1 MAIDDVTALPLSQL
15 MSLKGRCA
23 VVTGGGGGI
32 GLAAARRL
40 AEAGASV
47 LIGDLDGDAVK
58 REAEKIAKELGAT
71 VIGHSLDVTI
81 EQSIITFADAAV
93 SLLGGLDI
101 WVNNAGIFPHSSIT
115 DMTVE
120 SWERVQNVNLR
131 GTFLGARE
139 AVARMRKGSTKKGV
153 IINVASVAGHRGRHH
168 LAHYS
173 ASKHGVIGLTRSLA
187 LELGQDG
194 IRILAIAPGITS
206 TPGLEQRGLSDDTKR
221 RAATTPLGRVGVP
234 DDVARVIL
242 FCALDMSSLMTG
254 TTLFVD
260 SGSTA

>member
-15 MSLKGRCA
+15 MSLKGRRA
-23 VVTGGGGGI
+23 VVTGAGGGI
-32 GLAAARRL
+32 GLATARRL

-47 LIGDLDGDAVK
+47 MMGDLNADAIK
-58 REAEKIAKELGAT
+58 REAEGIAKSLGAK
-71 VIGHSLDVTI
+71 VVGRALDVTSEASVI
-81 EQSIITFADAAV
+81 ACADAAV
-93 SLLGGLDI
+93 AELGGLDI
-101 WVNNAGIFPHSSIT
+101 WVNNAGIFPHSTLSE
-115 DMTVE
+115 MTVE

-131 GTFLGARE
+131 GTFIGTRE
-139 AVARMRKGSTKKGV
+139 AVARMRKGATKKGV
-153 IINVASVAGHRGRHH
+153 IVNVASVAGHRGRLH
-168 LAHYS
+168 LSHYS

-194 IRILAIAPGITS
+194 IRILAIAPGITA
-206 TPGLEQRGLSDDTKR
+206 TPGLEERGLSADTKA
-221 RAATTPLGRVGVP
+221 RAAAQPLGRVGVP

-260 SGSTA
+260 SGATA